1 MTKHRYLLLFIFSL
15 LLTAVSRHY
24 YLQQHRLEMK
34 TGDARQNLDQIQKS
48 SSAFFTNKDENES
61 TDETSDGQQTETT
74 ATCSENCNLP
84 EHAKGHIQGQEH
96 QHGHEHEPEHD
107 HAGQLVAG
115 SATNDIASTADEK
128 QLAVQAGQPHEQT
141 GTHGHEEFNSKA
153 KLLTCEHADHDHA
166 DHHEHH
172 AHGQASDPAVSP
184 GFVLLLRQL
193 GFAELA
199 ANLLWIQMDS
209 DSHRGLWHRVEFA
222 LELIPALDPTFV
234 DAYLLRS
241 FLLDEYQKRHD
252 EALQILEG
260 AAKQLPNRIE
270 LWQQIGI
277 FCLNHTGRH
286 GPKRWLPRALE
297 AFQVMAEFSDA
308 PIQSPRLIAV
318 TLAAMERR
326 TEAVKF
332 LEASSGD
339 QTRPLE
345 QRKIDQTMIERINSG
360 EKF

>member
-1 MTKHRYLLLFIFSL
+1 MAKHRYLLLFIFSL

-34 TGDARQNLDQIQKS
+34 TGNTLQNLDQIQNC
-48 SSAFFTNKDENES
+48 SSAYFDNE
-61 TDETSDGQQTETT
+61 E
-74 ATCSENCNLP
+74 
-84 EHAKGHIQGQEH
+84 EHKNH
-96 QHGHEHEPEHD
+96 QHEP
-107 HAGQLVAG
+107 
-115 SATNDIASTADEK
+115 T
-128 QLAVQAGQPHEQT
+128 GQPHEQA
-141 GTHGHEEFNSKA
+141 GTHNHEEFKSNA
-153 KLLTCEHADHDHA
+153 KLLTSEHAGHDHA
-166 DHHEHH
+166 DHHDHH
-172 AHGQASDPAVSP
+172 AQGQASDPAVSP

-199 ANLLWIQMDS
+199 ANLLWIQMDA

-260 AAKQLPNRIE
+260 AARQLPNRIE

-286 GPKRWLPRALE
+286 GPKRLLPRALE
-297 AFQVMAEFSDA
+297 AFQVMAGFSDA
-308 PIQSPRLIAV
+308 PLQSPRLLAV

-326 TEAVKF
+326 AEAVKL
-332 LEASSGD
+332 LETSSAD
-339 QTRPLE
+339 QTRPID